1 MKAKQSK
8 VICSKSPSWW
18 RIEFGFYQTVCFQSP
33 RFSPRSQ
40 PPLSGMLSKTPSR
53 FTMEPLLLSH
63 GEYFHL
69 APSKTMLTGPFL
81 DRTEECSL
89 FFPLCPLCWSE
100 RKLVQIWASGR
111 AGTAAPHFTCCTAT
125 WASQKWLG
133 TLVTMQVEVK
143 MVPESSSSVAVR
155 MK

>member
-18 RIEFGFYQTVCFQSP
+18 RIELGFYQSVSRAHVLAP
-33 RFSPRSQ
+33 N
-40 PPLSGMLSKTPSR
+40 LSCLLSWMLSKTLSR

-63 GEYFHL
+63 GEHFHL
-69 APSKTMLTGPFL
+69 APSKTMLTGHFL

-89 FFPLCPLCWSE
+89 FSPLCPLCWSE
-100 RKLVQIWASGR
+100 RKLVQIWTSGR
-111 AGTAAPHFTCCTAT
+111 AGTTAPHFTCCTAI

-143 MVPESSSSVAVR
+143 MVPESSFSVAVR